1 MKRKEQIE
9 AKRLHAGDKKPSM
22 KRRDDHNDYHG
33 RRMYMITLE
42 VEGRRPLLGEVVGDP
57 FSMAASPE
65 APHVEL
71 SPIGAMVQAEWQGIP
86 RYYPQVEVLSL
97 QMMPDHL
104 HGILFVHE
112 SLPVHLG
119 HVLGGFK
126 KGCERKW
133 SAMLGAAA
141 NGAANGAAAKP
152 QPTPNAI
159 MEQAVGVSSSAI
171 TSPSSPVPASPS
183 SPLPASPSSSVPA
196 SPSSSVPASPSSP
209 LPASPSSPLPA
220 SPSSP
225 VPASPSS
232 PVPASPSS
240 SVPASPSC
248 LLSVQGAA
256 LPQLLS
262 ASKPRL
268 FALGYNDLLLK
279 SYDELQRWKHYLAD
293 NPRRLLLKRARPEFL
308 RPRFNMERG
317 GYTFAALGNLELLD
331 SPCRLQVRVSR
342 RCTSA
347 QVREE
352 VARYLAAA
360 REGAVLVSPSISPGE
375 KAVMRAA
382 FDARLPLIVLVENG
396 FTPLTKPRGE
406 QFDACAAGRLLLL
419 APWEH
424 HNDRRAITVQQC
436 QQLNLMATALCW

>member
-42 VEGRRPLLGEVVGDP
+42 VEGRRPLFGEVVGDP

-65 APHVEL
+65 APRVEL

-86 RYYPQVEVLSL
+86 RYYPQIEVLSL

-183 SPLPASPSSSVPA
+183 SP
-196 SPSSSVPASPSSP
+196 VPASPSSP
-209 LPASPSSPLPA
+209 
-220 SPSSP
+220 
-225 VPASPSS
+225 
-232 PVPASPSS
+232 
-240 SVPASPSC
+240 VPASPSC

-308 RPRFNMERG
+308 RPWFNMERG
-317 GYTFAALGNLELLD
+317 GYTFAAIGNLELLD

-347 QVREE
+347 QVQEE

-436 QQLNLMATALCW
+436 QQLNLMATALCR

>member
-42 VEGRRPLLGEVVGDP
+42 VEGRRPLFGEVVGDP

-65 APHVEL
+65 APRVEL

-86 RYYPQVEVLSL
+86 RYYPQIEVLSL

-171 TSPSSPVPASPS
+171 TSPSSP
-183 SPLPASPSSSVPA
+183 
-196 SPSSSVPASPSSP
+196 

-232 PVPASPSS
+232 P
-240 SVPASPSC
+240 VPASPSC

-308 RPRFNMERG
+308 RPWFNMERG
-317 GYTFAALGNLELLD
+317 GYTFAAIGNLELLD

-347 QVREE
+347 QVQEE

-436 QQLNLMATALCW
+436 QQLNLMATALCR

>member
-1 MKRKEQIE
+1 M
-9 AKRLHAGDKKPSM
+9 
-22 KRRDDHNDYHG
+22 
-33 RRMYMITLE
+33 
-42 VEGRRPLLGEVVGDP
+42 
-57 FSMAASPE
+57 
-65 APHVEL
+65 
-71 SPIGAMVQAEWQGIP
+71 
-86 RYYPQVEVLSL
+86 
-97 QMMPDHL
+97 
-104 HGILFVHE
+104 
-112 SLPVHLG
+112 
-119 HVLGGFK
+119 
-126 KGCERKW
+126 
-133 SAMLGAAA
+133 
-141 NGAANGAAAKP
+141 
-152 QPTPNAI
+152 
-159 MEQAVGVSSSAI
+159 
-171 TSPSSPVPASPS
+171 
-183 SPLPASPSSSVPA
+183 
-196 SPSSSVPASPSSP
+196 
-209 LPASPSSPLPA
+209 
-220 SPSSP
+220 
-225 VPASPSS
+225 
-232 PVPASPSS
+232 
-240 SVPASPSC
+240 
-248 LLSVQGAA
+248 QGAA

-293 NPRRLLLKRARPEFL
+293 NPRRLLLKRARPELL

-317 GYTFAALGNLELLD
+317 GYTFAAIGNLELLD

-342 RCTSA
+342 RCTPA
-347 QVREE
+347 QVQEE

-436 QQLNLMATALCW
+436 QQLNLMATALCR

>member
-42 VEGRRPLLGEVVGDP
+42 VEGRRPLFGEVVGDP

-65 APHVEL
+65 APRVEL

-86 RYYPQVEVLSL
+86 RYYPQIEVLSL

-183 SPLPASPSSSVPA
+183 SPV
-196 SPSSSVPASPSSP
+196 
-209 LPASPSSPLPA
+209 PA

-232 PVPASPSS
+232 P
-240 SVPASPSC
+240 VPASPSC

-308 RPRFNMERG
+308 RPWFNMERG
-317 GYTFAALGNLELLD
+317 GYTFAAIGNLELLD

-347 QVREE
+347 QVQEE

-436 QQLNLMATALCW
+436 QQLNLMATALCR

>member
-42 VEGRRPLLGEVVGDP
+42 VEGRRPLFGEVVGDP

-65 APHVEL
+65 APRVEL

-86 RYYPQVEVLSL
+86 RYYPQIEVLSL

-133 SAMLGAAA
+133 SAMLGAVA
-141 NGAANGAAAKP
+141 NGVANGASGGAANGAAAKP

-159 MEQAVGVSSSAI
+159 MEQAAGISSSVI
-171 TSPSSPVPASPS
+171 TSPSSPV
-183 SPLPASPSSSVPA
+183 PASPSSSVPA
-196 SPSSSVPASPSSP
+196 SPSSS
-209 LPASPSSPLPA
+209 LPASPSSPLL
-220 SPSSP
+220 
-225 VPASPSS
+225 
-232 PVPASPSS
+232 ASPSS

-256 LPQLLS
+256 LPQLLP

-317 GYTFAALGNLELLD
+317 GYTFAAIGNLELLD

-342 RCTSA
+342 RCTSP
-347 QVREE
+347 QVQEE

-436 QQLNLMATALCW
+436 QQLNLMATALCR

>member
-42 VEGRRPLLGEVVGDP
+42 VEGRRPLFGEVVGDP

-65 APHVEL
+65 APRVEL

-86 RYYPQVEVLSL
+86 RYYPQIEVLSL

-141 NGAANGAAAKP
+141 NGASNGAANGAAAEP

-159 MEQAVGVSSSAI
+159 MEQAVGVSSSVI
-171 TSPSSPVPASPS
+171 TSPS
-183 SPLPASPSSSVPA
+183 SPLPASPSSS
-196 SPSSSVPASPSSP
+196 
-209 LPASPSSPLPA
+209 
-220 SPSSP
+220 
-225 VPASPSS
+225 
-232 PVPASPSS
+232 VPASPSS

-317 GYTFAALGNLELLD
+317 GYTFAAIGNLELLD

-342 RCTSA
+342 RCTPA
-347 QVREE
+347 QVQEE

-436 QQLNLMATALCW
+436 QQLNLMATALCR